1 MWNHYIL
8 IGITVVATL
17 VFLLVIVRIYTRRKL
32 NKIKAKISCDDGIF
46 SAHGKKNRFK
56 IKKDNRFIFEVADGR
71 IVSVKER
78 QGLFY
83 KKVVY

>member
-1 MWNHYIL
+1 MGYVIL
-8 IGITVVATL
+8 IG
-17 VFLLVIVRIYTRRKL
+17 LVIIAVIFFLRITGNVSQ
-32 NKIKAKISCDDGIF
+32 NKERDRICAEINCGDGTF
-46 SAHGKKNRFK
+46 FALGNKNRLII
-56 IKKDNRFIFEVADGR
+56 IKDKRYIFEIIDGR